1 MRRCLVLSFI
11 LLNSFLTEHESIV
24 QNEDADCGCSKDI
37 NRNQLQKQTRDLNQ
51 KNMEKSSEYD
61 YENFTGYHNKLYDE
75 MVYIR
80 GGKAIVGSDKPIISA
95 DGEGPA
101 RKIEF
106 NAFWFDQHE
115 VSNAQFEKFVNETGY
130 VTDVS
135 QFYLMLIFQISQTI
149 ILNTSII
156 KLLLM
161 TNHPKHQ

>member
-1 MRRCLVLSFI
+1 
-11 LLNSFLTEHESIV
+11 
-24 QNEDADCGCSKDI
+24 
-37 NRNQLQKQTRDLNQ
+37 
-51 KNMEKSSEYD
+51 MEKSSEYD

-149 ILNTSII
+149 ISNTSII